1 MPFCVAKGHLLHI
14 KRACFAMQKDTFYNA
29 KEHRLKA
36 GCDIILHKPR
46 SISILFV
53 NLWVEIS
60 RFVPCQSTILPCLL
74 RLFFSISYPHLLSQ
88 SMQKMSQPHS
98 VCAL

>member
-1 MPFCVAKGHLLHI
+1 
-14 KRACFAMQKDTFYNA
+14 MQKGTFYNA

-46 SISILFV
+46 SISVLLI

-74 RLFFSISYPHLLSQ
+74 RLFSLISYHHLLPQ
-88 SMQKMSQPHS
+88 WVQKMPQPHS

>member
-14 KRACFAMQKDTFYNA
+14 KRACFAMQKGTFYNA

-46 SISILFV
+46 SISVLLI

-60 RFVPCQSTILPCLL
+60 RFVPCQSTILSCLL
-74 RLFFSISYPHLLSQ
+74 RLFSLISYHHLLPQ
-88 SMQKMSQPHS
+88 WVQKMPQPHP

>member
-14 KRACFAMQKDTFYNA
+14 KRACFAMQKGTFYNT
-29 KEHRLKA
+29 KEHLLNA

-53 NLWVEIS
+53 NLWVEIN
-60 RFVPCQSTILPCLL
+60 
-74 RLFFSISYPHLLSQ
+74 
-88 SMQKMSQPHS
+88 
-98 VCAL
+98 